1 MFWSTSKN
9 YWITYDNNGKIEI
22 DQADDYT
29 TSCFLNP
36 VAILQISFT
45 GNLDRAGNTTM
56 FLIIKEVK
64 ETILDFSQKTVMV
77 L

>member
-1 MFWSTSKN
+1 MIRKPTVLHP
-9 YWITYDNNGKIEI
+9 I
-22 DQADDYT
+22 
-29 TSCFLNP
+29 
-36 VAILQISFT
+36 AILKISVT

-64 ETILDFSQKTVMV
+64 ETILDISQKTVTV

>member
-22 DQADDYT
+22 DQADGYT

-36 VAILQISFT
+36 VAIFSFT